1 MKILVLGS
9 GAREHA
15 IILALRAEKAEH
27 EIFVSPGN
35 AGIAQDAA
43 PVAVD
48 VLDGGAVTAFANE
61 HAIDL
66 VVIGPEAP
74 LVAGVADALRER
86 GIPVFGPGKAAA
98 QLEGSKA
105 FAKRIMDSAGVP
117 TGRAVRATTTAEVEA
132 AFDDLGAPHVVKAD
146 GLAAGKGVI
155 VTSDRA
161 EALAHAE
168 QYLPA
173 GPVLV
178 EEFLSGPEVSLF
190 FLSDGDTVRALSPA
204 QDFKRAL
211 DGDAGPNTGGMG
223 AYSPL
228 PWLAEQFGSEQEFV
242 AEVTR
247 DVAVPVIRQLDAEGT
262 PFIGLLYAGL
272 ILTPAGVRVIEF
284 NARFG
289 DPETQVVLPRLVTP
303 LSELLFAAASGTLED
318 QPEPVFSD
326 DVAITV
332 VLASEG
338 YPEAPQTGRPIENLA
353 DAAAVEGV
361 RIVHAATAG
370 PDAPGGDLL
379 ATGGRVLNVVATA
392 SDFGTARARAYDAIG
407 RIRLEGGHYRGDIA
421 ARVAE

>member
-15 IILALRAEKAEH
+15 IILALRAEAAEH
-27 EIFVSPGN
+27 EILCSPGN
-35 AGIAQDAA
+35 AGMAQDATL
-43 PVAVD
+43 VVVD
-48 VLDGGAVTAFANE
+48 QLDGGAVTTFANE
-61 HAIDL
+61 HAVDL

-105 FAKRIMDSAGVP
+105 FAKRIMDAASVP
-117 TGRAVRATTTAEVEA
+117 TGRAVRATSIANVAA
-132 AFDDLGAPHVVKAD
+132 AFDDLGAPYVVKAD

-161 EALAHAE
+161 EALAHAAH
-168 QYLPA
+168 YLPA
-173 GPVLV
+173 GPILI
-178 EEFLSGPEVSLF
+178 EEFLAGPEVSLF

-204 QDFKRAL
+204 QDFKRAY
-211 DGDAGPNTGGMG
+211 DGDEGPNTGGMG

-228 PWLAEQFGSEQEFV
+228 PWLNEQFGSEQEFV
-242 AEVTR
+242 ELVTEQ
-247 DVAVPVIRQLDAEGT
+247 VALPVIRQMDAEGT

-272 ILTPAGVRVIEF
+272 ILTASGVKVIEF

-289 DPETQVVLPRLVTP
+289 DPETQVVLPRLITP
-303 LSELLFAAASGTLED
+303 LSELLLAAASGNLED
-318 QPEPVFSD
+318 QPQPKFSD

-338 YPEAPQTGRPIENLA
+338 YPEAPQTGRQISGLA
-353 DAAAVEGV
+353 DAASVEGV
-361 RIVHAATAG
+361 RIIHAATAG
-370 PDAPGGDLL
+370 PDAPGGDLV
-379 ATGGRVLNVVATA
+379 ATGGRVLNVVAVG
-392 SDFGTARARAYDAIG
+392 SDFTAARAQAYESMG
-407 RIRLEGGHYRGDIA
+407 RIGLDGAHFRSDIA
-421 ARVAE
+421 ARVSE

>member
-15 IILALRAEKAEH
+15 IILALRAEAADH
-27 EIFVSPGN
+27 VILAAPGN
-35 AGIAQDAA
+35 AGIAQDAEI
-43 PVAVD
+43 VAVD
-48 VLDGGAVTAFANE
+48 QLDGGAVAEFANE
-61 HAIDL
+61 NAIDL

-74 LVAGVADALRER
+74 LVAGVADALRAR

-105 FAKRIMDSAGVP
+105 FAKRIMEAASVP
-117 TGRAVRATTTAEVEA
+117 TGRAVRAASVADVEA
-132 AFDDLGAPHVVKAD
+132 AFDDLGAPYVVKAD

-161 EALAHAE
+161 AALAHAE
-168 QYLPA
+168 HYLPA

-204 QDFKRAL
+204 QDFKRAF
-211 DGDAGPNTGGMG
+211 DGDEGPNTGGMG

-228 PWLAEQFGSEQEFV
+228 PWLNDQFGSEAEFV

-247 DVAVPVIRQLDAEGT
+247 DVALPVIRELDSEGT

-272 ILTPAGVRVIEF
+272 ILTDMGIRVIEF

-318 QPEPVFSD
+318 QPEPAFSA

-338 YPEAPQTGRPIENLA
+338 YPEAPQTGRPIEGLA
-353 DAAAVEGV
+353 DAAAVENV
-361 RIVHAATAG
+361 TIVHAATAG
-370 PDAPGGDLL
+370 PDAPGGDLI
-379 ATGGRVLNVVATA
+379 ATGGRVLNVVAVGA
-392 SDFGTARARAYDAIG
+392 DFRSARDAAYDALG
-407 RIRLEGGHYRGDIA
+407 RITLDGAHHRSDIA
-421 ARVAE
+421 ARVAQ